1 MLLQLLVS
9 LPILGASNPSQ
20 PTTRP
25 AGEPAKSAVIRAGN
39 LEVRFLDNSESPGV
53 LSGVQSLINVKDAPG
68 FNAFDPDSKGAAAG
82 LNFEH
87 IIAGHEN
94 PHNAFTPRHGPY
106 RLCKLP
112 DGRSVTL
119 VRDAAD
125 DPWAVASTM
134 TYTVT
139 PPHYIDF
146 EFKCRPANASLFG
159 KHRYAILF
167 WADYMNDV
175 ENVAINF
182 RGIDQPG
189 GQEKWIGT
197 DAPPGHPD
205 YNQGGTWRSA
215 AAEDLPRDDDL
226 KFRLNTWSYEYPRFT
241 KPFYYGRAAHGM
253 VYMLMFDR
261 MYSPVDE
268 VRFSL
273 FKFKL
278 KNFPRPA
285 WDFQYVIHR
294 VEQDR
299 EYGYRAR
306 AVWKR
311 FSSPEDC
318 LAEYHNWART
328 VGSPRHGSELESR
341 PSGP

>member
-1 MLLQLLVS
+1 MLVRLLMLLS
-9 LPILGASNPSQ
+9 IPGASNAAQ
-20 PTTRP
+20 AATRP
-25 AGEPAKSAVIRAGN
+25 AGEPVKSAVIRAGD
-39 LEVRFLDNSESPGV
+39 LDVRFLDNSDSPAV

-94 PHNAFTPRHGPY
+94 PQNAFTPRHGPY
-106 RLCKLP
+106 RLYKLP
-112 DGRSVTL
+112 DGRSVML
-119 VRDAAD
+119 VRNAD
-125 DPWAVASTM
+125 DEPWAVASTM
-134 TYTVT
+134 TCTVT

-146 EFKCRPANASLFG
+146 EFKCRPTNAVLFG
-159 KHRYAILF
+159 KHRYAIFF
-167 WADYMNDV
+167 WANYMNDV

-182 RGIDQPG
+182 RGIDKPG
-189 GQEKWIGT
+189 AEEKWIST

-205 YNQGGTWRSA
+205 YNHGGTWRSA
-215 AAEDLPRDDDL
+215 PASDLPRDDDL
-226 KFRLNTWSYEYPRFT
+226 KFRLNTWSYDYPRFT

-261 MYSPVDE
+261 LYSPVDE
-268 VRFSL
+268 IRFSL

-278 KNFPRPA
+278 KDFPRPA

-318 LAEYHNWART
+318 LAEYQTWARMIAGPGRNDA
-328 VGSPRHGSELESR
+328 VE
-341 PSGP
+341 SGPHRP

>member
-1 MLLQLLVS
+1 MFFHLMPALAV
-9 LPILGASNPSQ
+9 LGALPAAQ
-20 PTTRP
+20 PATRP
-25 AGEPAKSAVIRAGN
+25 AGEPVRSATLRAGD

-53 LSGVQSLINVKDAPG
+53 LSGVQSLINVNDAPG

-106 RLCKLP
+106 RLYKLP
-112 DGRSVTL
+112 DGRSVML
-119 VRDAAD
+119 LRDATD
-125 DPWAVASTM
+125 EPWAVASTM

-146 EFKCRPANASLFG
+146 EFKCRPTNAALFG
-159 KHRYAILF
+159 KHRYAIFF

-175 ENVAINF
+175 ENAAINF
-182 RGIDQPG
+182 RGIDKPG
-189 GQEKWIGT
+189 AEEKWITT

-205 YNQGGTWRSA
+205 YNHGGTWRSA
-215 AAEDLPRDDDL
+215 PAEDLPRDDDL
-226 KFRLNTWSYEYPRFT
+226 KFRLNTWSYDYPRFT
-241 KPFYYGRAAHGM
+241 QPFYYGRAAHGM

-261 MYSPVDE
+261 VYSPVDE
-268 VRFSL
+268 IRFSL

-278 KNFPRPA
+278 KSFPRPA

-311 FSSPEDC
+311 FSSPDDC
-318 LAEYHNWART
+318 LADYHNWVRT
-328 VGSPRHGSELESR
+328 LGGPGYDAKVESR